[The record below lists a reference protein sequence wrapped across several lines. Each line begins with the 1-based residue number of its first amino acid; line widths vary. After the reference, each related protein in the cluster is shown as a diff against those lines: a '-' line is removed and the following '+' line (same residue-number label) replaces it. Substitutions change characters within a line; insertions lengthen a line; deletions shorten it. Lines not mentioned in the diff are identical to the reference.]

1 MEEAKVIA
9 NLLKVIANENRLY
22 IVCKLLEESMTV
34 GQLQEVLGN
43 VSQAAVSQ
51 HLAVLKANQLVESHK
66 EGMHVR
72 YSIADHRLRAVLEVL
87 KSNYCPL

>member
-1 MEEAKVIA
+1 MEDAKVIA

-22 IVCKLLEESMTV
+22 IVCKLLESSLTV
-34 GQLQEVLGN
+34 GQLQEALGT

-51 HLAVLKANQLVESHK
+51 HLAVLKANQLVESTK

-72 YSIADHRLRAVLEVL
+72 YTIADERLRAVLEVL
-87 KSNYCPL
+87 KSNYCQI

>member
-9 NLLKVIANENRLY
+9 ALLKVIANENRLY
-22 IVCKLLEESMTV
+22 IVCQLLEESMTV
-34 GQLQEVLGN
+34 GQLQEALGS

-51 HLAVLKANQLVESHK
+51 HLSVLKANQLVESEK

-72 YSIADHRLRAVLEVL
+72 YKIADERLRAVLEVL
-87 KSNYCPL
+87 KSNYCQI